1 MPYGP
6 GTYGRKVGR
15 PLKKKGK
22 KTRGK
27 RKEKNTNNRRKK

>member
-22 KTRGK
+22 TVRGK
-27 RKEKNTNNRRKK
+27 RKEKKRNNRRKK